1 MYLGSFL
8 QGNALK
14 FYVSLPTE
22 NFTNYD
28 RVKEALHRAYSVET
42 DLYRLKFR

>member
-22 NFTNYD
+22 NLTNYE
-28 RVKEALHRAYSVET
+28 RVKEALHRAYSVEA
-42 DLYRLKFR
+42 DPYRPKFR